1 MTRMNPMQIIAMI
14 KNGQNP
20 QQLVLSM
27 LENQMGGTPM
37 GDNLLT
43 MARNG
48 QSADIEKFA
57 RNLFE
62 SRGIDFDKEF
72 TSFKSQMGFK

>member
-1 MTRMNPMQIIAMI
+1 MTGMNPMQIIAMI

-48 QSADIEKFA
+48 QSADIEKVA